1 MIFVNISQYTVL
13 LTYLRACSGSPA
25 SCAYIFTHSASVNFM
40 GFRARGTGGLGARG
54 TRGCGPWGPGSPG
67 AWGLGG
73 PGAWKPVGSGARIGA
88 DTNKNPRGIGRA
100 IYLFCLFCLFLY
112 LCYIHCIYISY
123 IYTTYIYV
131 QIYYI
136 YILIV

>member
-1 MIFVNISQYTVL
+1 
-13 LTYLRACSGSPA
+13 
-25 SCAYIFTHSASVNFM
+25 M
-40 GFRARGTGGLGARG
+40 GARVTRTQGLGAL
-54 TRGCGPWGPGSPG
+54 G

-112 LCYIHCIYISY
+112 LCYIHCIYIIY
-123 IYTTYIYV
+123 IYNIYICTD
-131 QIYYI
+131 ILYI